1 MASSTFKQKQHLQYL
16 IQFKLYIVLL
26 MPHLAYLINDQSSME
41 SVSNY
46 YIFLDVLK
54 VAEKLRY
61 LSCDTVTYVITDIGL
76 FTTTSFDDKLRPN
89 QPCSKWH
96 SVVQFWRITMNP
108 HTVFDGRGWQ
118 QRFSQTNVS
127 LREFIL
133 LHTVMFI
140 FIRLVSYLKKKKVVE
155 KVFKYCI

>member
-1 MASSTFKQKQHLQYL
+1 MWRTKQW
-16 IQFKLYIVLL
+16 
-26 MPHLAYLINDQSSME
+26 MAYLINDQSSME

-127 LREFIL
+127 LREFI
-133 LHTVMFI
+133 HSAPH
-140 FIRLVSYLKKKKVVE
+140 SYVYFYKTCFLSKKKKKSGGE
-155 KVFKYCI
+155 SIQILYLSKEIPQAKQYIKIPGTCT